1 MEDEQIRIYDH
12 NRKSIGVAT
21 RKEVHSVGYWHEV
34 FQCWFVSRE
43 NGIDYLYFQLRSDV
57 KKDYPG
63 LLDITAAGHLSAD
76 ESVEDG
82 VREIEEELGIKVVY
96 KELIPLSVIHASIKS
111 ENMIDNEIAN
121 VFLYKNDKPF
131 DAFNLQKE
139 EVAGL
144 VRADLNEVYDLWLGK
159 REAVTVK
166 GFKMTNIGEKIT
178 MNETVNKQHFVP
190 HQDSYYK
197 TILKEV
203 KRQLFL

>member
-12 NRKSIGVAT
+12 NRKSIGVTT

-34 FQCWFVSRE
+34 FQCWFVRRE

-82 VREIEEELGIKVVY
+82 VREIEEELGIKIEY
-96 KELIPLSVIHASIKS
+96 KELIPLSIIQASIKRES
-111 ENMIDNEIAN
+111 MIDNEIAN

-144 VRADLNEVYDLWLGK
+144 VRADLNDVYDLWIGK
-159 REAVTVK
+159 REAVNVQ
-166 GFKMTNIGEKIT
+166 GFKITNNGEKVE
-178 MNETVNKQHFVP
+178 MNETVHKNHFVP
-190 HQDSYYK
+190 HEDSYFR
-197 TILKEV
+197 TVFKEI
-203 KRQLFL
+203 KQQLSL